1 MQIKWR
7 PKARVELSKILKYI
21 GERNFVAA
29 TALHKSVVK
38 TTSALPW
45 HPHLYRKGRSPGT
58 REIVVSPNYLVVY
71 QVADQIEI
79 VSILHARQE
88 YPRRDPS

>member
-7 PKARVELSKILKYI
+7 AKARVELSKILKYI

-38 TTSALPW
+38 TTSALCW

-88 YPRRDPS
+88 YPQRDPR

>member
-38 TTSALPW
+38 TTSALCW
-45 HPHLYRKGRSPGT
+45 HPHL
-58 REIVVSPNYLVVY
+58 VSPNYLVVY
-71 QVADQIEI
+71 QVVDQIEI

-88 YPRRDPS
+88 YPRRDPG